1 MMGRKG
7 KKTNPI
13 QSHNA
18 SFADELNVFFGR
30 FDTGECSTEVD
41 RICSDIPLYEN
52 ITLEEHEIAYCLS
65 RTKLNK
71 APGPDGLNGR
81 VLKDCV
87 YQLTGVFTQLFQ
99 LLLSTRIVPN
109 LWKVSTVVPVPKIT
123 GAKGLNDFRP
133 ISLTSVLGKCMERVI
148 MRHLMYFVSDV
159 LDPLQFA
166 YKKARGTDDAVLT
179 LYNSVAEHV
188 QLTSNYARIFFLD
201 FTSAFNT
208 MKIHILIQRLIDL
221 GVNGGLIWWIKDF
234 LSNRPQR
241 VAINGKL
248 SGIIT
253 LNTGAPQ
260 GAILSPILF
269 SLYINE
275 YKIKNEGFSLL
286 KYADDMAL
294 VGLMKVGENTDSICK
309 KAHQRLHLIR
319 RLNHFGVSKIIL
331 EMVYKNF
338 VESILV
344 FNMTSWYGNLT
355 VVNKARLSKIV
366 IEASKIIGKTQ
377 RHLNDLYR
385 GKSKEKALKIV
396 GDVSHPLHSKFQLL
410 PSGRR
415 YRQPR
420 VIRKVYQLSFVPN
433 VVKILNGND

>member
-1 MMGRKG
+1 MKQVHLWTERSKEQLRDCFEQTDWQLFFNANDNVHDITESITSYVNFCESNCVETKTVRIYQNNKNWFTKDLKVCLNERKVAFTTGDKELVREKNRELRGKIKSAKLEYKNKIESKFFKGNVKQAWEGLNVMMGRKG
-7 KKTNPI
+7 KKTNPT
-13 QSHNA
+13 QFHNA

-81 VLKDCV
+81 VKDCV

-99 LLLSTRIVPN
+99 LLLNTRIVPN

-188 QLTSNYARIFFLD
+188 KLTSNYARILFLD

-234 LSNRPQR
+234 L
-241 VAINGKL
+241 
-248 SGIIT
+248 
-253 LNTGAPQ
+253 
-260 GAILSPILF
+260 
-269 SLYINE
+269 
-275 YKIKNEGFSLL
+275 
-286 KYADDMAL
+286 
-294 VGLMKVGENTDSICK
+294 
-309 KAHQRLHLIR
+309 
-319 RLNHFGVSKIIL
+319 
-331 EMVYKNF
+331 
-338 VESILV
+338 
-344 FNMTSWYGNLT
+344 
-355 VVNKARLSKIV
+355 
-366 IEASKIIGKTQ
+366 
-377 RHLNDLYR
+377 
-385 GKSKEKALKIV
+385 
-396 GDVSHPLHSKFQLL
+396 
-410 PSGRR
+410 
-415 YRQPR
+415 
-420 VIRKVYQLSFVPN
+420 
-433 VVKILNGND
+433 